1 MNDPSKPKGK
11 TTLTGPEKA
20 AIFLAL
26 VGEEL
31 AGGVAA
37 EPEEKEMVLLRQGVH
52 RMAQISPEDID
63 EVVEDAC
70 RYLKKANI
78 FAEGTSDYL
87 QRVLNKAMGPEKA
100 AAVLSR
106 IFTEE
111 SDEGYGID
119 TLHEMD
125 AKVLA
130 QFLQEEHPQT
140 VAFILAHLYPAH
152 AGEVFSLLPEEK
164 QPEIAHR
171 ITHLG
176 STSPGAIEEVSKV
189 LRNEV
194 RQVQGKQVGG
204 VRPVAEILNFVDSAT
219 EERVMTG
226 LNDFEPELADSI
238 RQLMF
243 TFDDLSK
250 VDDQSMQVMV
260 REVEKDSIDIIEFA
274 PLLMLGAAQEKAQ
287 ELIAQ
292 AEAEAEQI
300 RESARQ
306 QGAAEGREEV
316 KRSMLPS
323 LVAFADAGQSLIVFE
338 EKLIALYEPHLVQLA
353 LEIAEKVIGR
363 VVDVD
368 DQVITSV
375 LERARAEVTDAKQLR
390 VLLHPDDL
398 EVIREMRPDLIRME
412 NGGGR
417 TIEVLA
423 ALDIGRGGLRPGR
436 RLSDYQVT
444 NSPSHHA

>member
-1 MNDPSKPKGK
+1 MNNEAKPKSK

-31 AGGVAA
+31 AGGLAA
-37 EPEEKEMVLLRQGVH
+37 ELQEKELVMLRQGVH

-260 REVEKDSIDIIEFA
+260 REVEKDKWVMAMRTASPNLKKKIFGNMSERAGALLKEEIEGMGPVRLRDVETAQREIIDIA
-274 PLLMLGAAQEKAQ
+274 
-287 ELIAQ
+287 
-292 AEAEAEQI
+292 
-300 RESARQ
+300 
-306 QGAAEGREEV
+306 
-316 KRSMLPS
+316 
-323 LVAFADAGQSLIVFE
+323 
-338 EKLIALYEPHLVQLA
+338 
-353 LEIAEKVIGR
+353 
-363 VVDVD
+363 
-368 DQVITSV
+368 
-375 LERARAEVTDAKQLR
+375 
-390 VLLHPDDL
+390 
-398 EVIREMRPDLIRME
+398 
-412 NGGGR
+412 
-417 TIEVLA
+417 
-423 ALDIGRGGLRPGR
+423 R
-436 RLSDYQVT
+436 RLEGEGKVFLSAGKTKEDVLV
-444 NSPSHHA
+444 